1 MCAVTRVVRRADRLV
16 EAGRA
21 ETLGFKGKA
30 YTTKRAE
37 GKAWVKTKADAR
49 KGGPR
54 ACVEGK
60 EEGLKG

>member
-30 YTTKRAE
+30 YTMER
-37 GKAWVKTKADAR
+37 
-49 KGGPR
+49 GPR
-54 ACVEGK
+54 ARLG
-60 EEGLKG
+60 